1 VNLKFKK
8 EDSFFGT
15 NKSLLS
21 NYWIKKD
28 IDKRLSLNISQKFSL
43 SDITSN
49 LLASRSIKIDE
60 IKYFLNPTLDFYL
73 PNPSIFNDMENSV
86 NRVFNAIEKKEK
98 IAILGDY
105 DVDGVSSIVL
115 LKKYFEFYGINPFTY
130 IPDRIK
136 EGYGPNKNAI
146 DIIKQEKI
154 SLLVMVDCGT
164 NSHEIINYLLEKKID
179 LIIIDHHKSNEKH
192 SKNICLINPNSILDT
207 SGYGFLCTAG
217 LVYIFLYSLNKLI
230 KSKKKKI
237 IDISNY
243 LDLVALATVCDVVP
257 LININRAFV
266 YQGLK
271 ILSKRDNL
279 GLKILSDEGQLNKK
293 PDEEDLGF
301 FFGPRINAGGRV
313 GKPNIGEKLLITNE
327 EYEADL
333 LVKQLNTL
341 NYQRKLIEEKVYE
354 ECIIQITR
362 KQMHNKN
369 SLFVYDDHWHEGVI
383 GIVASRLK
391 EKFNKPVIILT
402 KNNNTFKGSG
412 RSIQGIDIG
421 YLILLSKQ
429 KNIILNGG
437 GHQMAAGLSISKNK
451 LLLLE
456 NFFENFV
463 KKNIRKNKYDN
474 CLIIDQIISIEGIND
489 ELIDSINKIS
499 PFGIGNPKPKFL
511 LHNVRIIKPTLVG
524 ESKNHLSFIITDTTL
539 KTIKAIIFR
548 AADNLLGKTILS
560 NYKKNLFSF
569 TGFVKKSFWKNKTNF
584 EIIIEDG
591 VLGKDII

>member
-1 VNLKFKK
+1 
-8 EDSFFGT
+8 
-15 NKSLLS
+15 
-21 NYWIKKD
+21 
-28 IDKRLSLNISQKFSL
+28 
-43 SDITSN
+43 
-49 LLASRSIKIDE
+49 
-60 IKYFLNPTLDFYL
+60 
-73 PNPSIFNDMENSV
+73 M
-86 NRVFNAIEKKEK
+86 
-98 IAILGDY
+98 
-105 DVDGVSSIVL
+105 
-115 LKKYFEFYGINPFTY
+115 
-130 IPDRIK
+130 
-136 EGYGPNKNAI
+136 
-146 DIIKQEKI
+146 
-154 SLLVMVDCGT
+154 
-164 NSHEIINYLLEKKID
+164 
-179 LIIIDHHKSNEKH
+179 
-192 SKNICLINPNSILDT
+192 
-207 SGYGFLCTAG
+207 
-217 LVYIFLYSLNKLI
+217 
-230 KSKKKKI
+230 
-237 IDISNY
+237 
-243 LDLVALATVCDVVP
+243 
-257 LININRAFV
+257 
-266 YQGLK
+266 
-271 ILSKRDNL
+271 
-279 GLKILSDEGQLNKK
+279 SDEGQLNKK